1 MKDVRKYISWSNDA
15 NQHFFVVP
23 SFFNSVL
30 GKLFQRSTPA
40 CNLWV
45 WGTPVSGRWSPGP
58 WSNINMSS
66 YQYRKLY
73 CGDKTVVR
81 SSNLCNGISYTGKM
95 ASLYWF
101 RPLVL
106 YSLSDLIVRSRE
118 VSKLRDSRLD
128 FSGSDF
134 SLLITLKF
142 DRRLGS
148 SAIDMP
154 VKLQSDTIMVNLA
167 ASRLHE
173 IWRYYSRLVVWPCC
187 RLLRLRWRW
196 GSHR

>member
-1 MKDVRKYISWSNDA
+1 MQLYMSWYIR
-15 NQHFFVVP
+15 
-23 SFFNSVL
+23 SFFGFTFL
-30 GKLFQRSTPA
+30 
-40 CNLWV
+40 
-45 WGTPVSGRWSPGP
+45 
-58 WSNINMSS
+58 NILYFFKYSCTNIFHRRRL
-66 YQYRKLY
+66 YTFYRKLY

-106 YSLSDLIVRSRE
+106 YSLSGLVVRSRE
-118 VSKLRDSRLD
+118 VSKLRDSRLA
-128 FSGSDF
+128 FSSSDF
-134 SLLITLKF
+134 ALLITLKF
-142 DRRLGS
+142 DRCLGS
-148 SAIDMP
+148 SIVDMP
-154 VKLQSDTIMVNLA
+154 VKLQSDTTMVNLA

-173 IWRYYSRLVVWPCC
+173 IWRYYRRLAVWPCC